1 MSGHNQKQRLGT
13 TESTTFDPVIQN
25 TPDLPAIDF
34 STVGQQAPVLLPTP
48 YDYLPA
54 ADVVVITWAEAEWA
68 AMQHVFVDGGSAMPY
83 SDRDESSWSGW
94 QTYDKDMPSGAPSDW
109 TYWGKYLLVQIQG
122 KTVLLFKSNTH
133 LDWPGEQYLED
144 LIYKFVDYVKPSLIL
159 SIGTAGGASPQDHI
173 GTVRG
178 VSAGTLDTGS
188 GTWPTYSNAWSANWD
203 VLEQSGFSKLL
214 FAIPTTQSDLQSLC
228 DQLNQYYGYNPPY
241 TLDQLNPTN
250 LNMGDPSP
258 AIDNQTG
265 GNTALLTTS
274 TFVVGTTA
282 GNYQQYAVIEMDDAV
297 IGKVCSENNV
307 AFGFIRNVS
316 DPVQN
321 AALSSDVQ
329 GNWGSCIYDAY
340 GLYTSYNGAL
350 ATWAI
355 LAGQLGKS

>member
-1 MSGHNQKQRLGT
+1 
-13 TESTTFDPVIQN
+13 
-25 TPDLPAIDF
+25 
-34 STVGQQAPVLLPTP
+34 
-48 YDYLPA
+48 
-54 ADVVVITWAEAEWA
+54 
-68 AMQHVFVDGGSAMPY
+68 
-83 SDRDESSWSGW
+83 
-94 QTYDKDMPSGAPSDW
+94 MPSGAPSDW
-109 TYWGKYLLVQIQG
+109 TYWGKYRLVEIQS
-122 KTVLLFKSNTH
+122 KTVMLFKSNTH
-133 LDWPGEQYLED
+133 LDWPGQQYLED
-144 LIYKFVDYVKPSLIL
+144 LIYKFIDYVKPSLIL

-188 GTWPTYSNAWSANWD
+188 GTWPTYSNAWSADWA
-203 VLEQSGFSKLL
+203 VLNQSGFSKLL

-241 TLDQLNPTN
+241 TLDQLNPTD
-250 LNMGDPSP
+250 LNMGDSSP

-265 GNTALLTTS
+265 GSTPLLTTS

-297 IGKVCSENNV
+297 IGKVCQENNV